1 MTNSEG
7 ALAALRE
14 KKLYIFDMDGTI
26 YLGGRPFPF
35 AIDFIKKLR
44 DDGRRIL
51 FFTNNASHDPVFYV
65 EKLQKLGFAPREG
78 EICTS
83 GM

>member
-35 AIDFIKKLR
+35 AIDFIKKTAR
-44 DDGRRIL
+44 
-51 FFTNNASHDPVFYV
+51 
-65 EKLQKLGFAPREG
+65 
-78 EICTS
+78 
-83 GM
+83 